1 MLEAGK
7 IMELLERI
15 KDPEIPV
22 LSIVDLGIVRGVEIS
37 DQTVTVTLSPTYTG
51 CPAMDLIGTEIRALL
66 LQEGF
71 TAVTIKPALAPA
83 WTTDWMSEKGKQA
96 LAAYGIAP
104 PDKRFSIPEDG
115 VECPHCQSKN
125 TRLVSSFG
133 STACKALYQCRDCG
147 EPYDYFKCL

>member
-1 MLEAGK
+1 MREEGE
-7 IMELLERI
+7 IMELLESI

-22 LSIVDLGIVRGVEIS
+22 LSIVDLGIVRGVETS
-37 DQTVTVTLSPTYTG
+37 DQTVTITLSPTYTG
-51 CPAMDLIGTEIRALL
+51 CPAMDLIGSEIRALL

-71 TAVTIKPALAPA
+71 TTVTIKTALAPA
-83 WTTDWMSEKGKQA
+83 WTTDWISEKGKQA

-115 VECPHCQSKN
+115 VGCPHCHSTA
-125 TRLVSSFG
+125 TRLISTFS

-147 EPYDYFKCL
+147 EPFDYFKCH

>member
-1 MLEAGK
+1 MREAGK
-7 IMELLERI
+7 IMELLESI

-22 LSIVDLGIVRGVEIS
+22 LSIVDLGIVRGVETS
-37 DQTVTVTLSPTYTG
+37 DQTVTITLSPTYTG
-51 CPAMDLIGTEIRALL
+51 CPGMDLIGAEIRALL

-71 TAVTIKPALAPA
+71 TTVAIKTALAPA

-115 VECPHCQSKN
+115 VGCPHCHSTA
-125 TRLVSSFG
+125 TRLVSTFS

-147 EPYDYFKCL
+147 EPFDYFKCH